1 MEQNIIGTRHHE
13 MSMQTILII
22 EDEIDI
28 AELISF
34 NLERNQYIPATAHD
48 GQSGIDKA
56 FEILPDLIILDL
68 MLPKKDGFTVFKELR
83 NDRRTMRIP
92 VLILTAKAQTED
104 RIAGLE
110 IGADDYLTKPF
121 SPKELILRIKAILKR
136 HSSYTTE
143 SNSSLFKCPPFK
155 FNKSTLQL
163 FSDNELI
170 DLTATEFKLMLYLCE
185 RVNAPQDRYTL
196 LKEVWGYHDDVN
208 SRTLD
213 THMKRL
219 RQKIG
224 THANLLE
231 TVRGVGYQIVS
242 Q

>member
-1 MEQNIIGTRHHE
+1 
-13 MSMQTILII
+13 MQTILII

-28 AELISF
+28 AELIGF
-34 NLERNQYIPATAHD
+34 NLERNQFICEMAHD
-48 GQSGIDKA
+48 GEKGAEKA
-56 FEILPDLIILDL
+56 LEILPDLIILDL

-83 NDRRTMRIP
+83 NDPRTKHIP

-121 SPKELILRIKAILKR
+121 SPRELILRIKAILKR
-136 HSSYTTE
+136 YTK
-143 SNSSLFKCPPFK
+143 SNSASDFECPPFR
-155 FNKSTLQL
+155 FNKSSLEFFAANQ
-163 FSDNELI
+163 LI

-219 RQKIG
+219 RQKLG
-224 THANLLE
+224 EHASLLE
-231 TVRGVGYQIVS
+231 TVRGIGYQILP

>member
-1 MEQNIIGTRHHE
+1 MEGKITEKCHHGE
-13 MSMQTILII
+13 DMQTILII
-22 EDEIDI
+22 EDEVDI

-34 NLERNQYIPATAHD
+34 NLERHQYSSVMVHD
-48 GQSGIDKA
+48 GQSGVDAA
-56 FEILPDLIILDL
+56 FQDPPDLIILDL
-68 MLPKKDGFTVFKELR
+68 MLPKKDGFAVFKELR
-83 NDRRTMRIP
+83 NDDRTRHIP

-136 HSSYTTE
+136 YTKSTSSSFFECT
-143 SNSSLFKCPPFK
+143 PFR

-163 FSDNELI
+163 FADNKLI
-170 DLTATEFKLMLYLCE
+170 DLTATEFKLILYLCE
-185 RVNAPQDRYTL
+185 RANAPQDRYTL
-196 LKEVWGYHDDVN
+196 LKEVWGYHDEVN

-224 THANLLE
+224 PHSDLIQ
-231 TVRGVGYQIVS
+231 TVRGVGYQITT

>member
-1 MEQNIIGTRHHE
+1 
-13 MSMQTILII
+13 MQTILII

-34 NLERNQYIPATAHD
+34 NLERNQFLSESAHD
-48 GQSGIDKA
+48 GQAGVEA
-56 FEILPDLIILDL
+56 AYRILPDLIILDL

-83 NDRRTMRIP
+83 NDNRTRQIP
-92 VLILTAKAQTED
+92 ILMLTAKAQTED

-121 SPKELILRIKAILKR
+121 SPKELILRVKAILKR
-136 HSSYTTE
+136 HHKASTSSTFE
-143 SNSSLFKCPPFK
+143 CPPFK
-155 FNKSTLQL
+155 LNKSTLQL
-163 FSDNELI
+163 FADNELI
-170 DLTATEFKLMLYLCE
+170 ELTATEFKLMLYLCE

-196 LKEVWGYHDDVN
+196 LKEVWGYHDEVN

-224 THANLLE
+224 THSNLIE

>member
-1 MEQNIIGTRHHE
+1 
-13 MSMQTILII
+13 MQTILII

-34 NLERNQYIPATAHD
+34 NLERNQYNPAMAHD

-56 FEILPDLIILDL
+56 FEILPNLIILDL

-83 NDRRTMRIP
+83 NDKRTMRIP

-121 SPKELILRIKAILKR
+121 SPKELMLRIKAILKR
-136 HSSYTTE
+136 HTSYTTE
-143 SNSSLFKCPPFK
+143 ASSSLFECPPFK
-155 FNKSTLQL
+155 FNKSSLQL
-163 FSDNELI
+163 FADNELI
-170 DLTATEFKLMLYLCE
+170 DLTVTEFKLMLYLCE
-185 RVNAPQDRYTL
+185 RANAPQDRYTL

-224 THANLLE
+224 THANLIE
-231 TVRGVGYQIVS
+231 TVRGTGYQIVS

>member
-1 MEQNIIGTRHHE
+1 
-13 MSMQTILII
+13 MQTILII
-22 EDEIDI
+22 EDEVDI
-28 AELISF
+28 AELPSF
-34 NLERNQYIPATAHD
+34 NLERNQFIPEMAHD
-48 GQSGIDKA
+48 GQAGIDQA
-56 FEILPDLIILDL
+56 LQTLPDLIILDL

-83 NDRRTMRIP
+83 NNKYTKHIP
-92 VLILTAKAQTED
+92 ILILTAKAQTED

-136 HSSYTTE
+136 YTKAT
-143 SNSSLFKCPPFK
+143 SSSLFECAPFR

-163 FSDNELI
+163 FADNQLI

-185 RVNAPQDRYTL
+185 LANAPQDRYTL
-196 LKEVWGYHDDVN
+196 LKEIWGYHDEVN

-224 THANLLE
+224 NHAHHIE
-231 TVRGVGYQIVS
+231 TVRGIGYQITS
-242 Q
+242 L

>member
-1 MEQNIIGTRHHE
+1 MERKITTNQHHE
-13 MSMQTILII
+13 KNMQTILII

-28 AELISF
+28 AELIGF
-34 NLERNQYIPATAHD
+34 NLERNQFIPEMAHD
-48 GQSGIDKA
+48 GQAGIDMA
-56 FEILPDLIILDL
+56 YQTQPDLIILDL

-83 NDRRTMRIP
+83 NDERTRNTP

-136 HSSYTTE
+136 HTKGNS
-143 SNSSLFKCPPFK
+143 SSLFECPPFK

-163 FSDNELI
+163 FSDKEFI

-185 RVNAPQDRYTL
+185 RANAPQDRYTL
-196 LKEVWGYHDDVN
+196 LKEVWGYHDEVN

-224 THANLLE
+224 THADLIQ

>member
-1 MEQNIIGTRHHE
+1 ME
-13 MSMQTILII
+13 MQTILII

-34 NLERNQYIPATAHD
+34 NLERNQYIPAMAHD

-56 FEILPDLIILDL
+56 FKILPNLIILDL
-68 MLPKKDGFTVFKELR
+68 MLPKKDGFTVYKELR
-83 NDRRTMRIP
+83 NDKRTMRIP

-121 SPKELILRIKAILKR
+121 SPKELILRIKSILKR
-136 HSSYTTE
+136 HTSYTSEAT
-143 SNSSLFKCPPFK
+143 SSLFECPPFK

-163 FSDNELI
+163 FADNKLI
-170 DLTATEFKLMLYLCE
+170 DLTVTEFKLMLHLCE
-185 RVNAPQDRYTL
+185 RANAPQDRYNL

-224 THANLLE
+224 THANLIE
-231 TVRGVGYQIVS
+231 TVRGIGYQIVS

>member
-1 MEQNIIGTRHHE
+1 MQN
-13 MSMQTILII
+13 ILII
-22 EDEIDI
+22 EDEFDI

-34 NLERNQYIPATAHD
+34 NLERNNFEVTMAHD
-48 GQSGIDKA
+48 GQAGIDKA

-68 MLPKKDGFTVFKELR
+68 MLPLKDGFTVFKELK
-83 NDRRTMRIP
+83 NDQRTMRTP

-110 IGADDYLTKPF
+110 LGADDYLTKPF
-121 SPKELILRIKAILKR
+121 SPKELTLRIKSILKR
-136 HSSYTTE
+136 HTSYSSDTG
-143 SNSSLFKCPPFK
+143 SSLFECPPFK

-163 FSDNELI
+163 FVDNELI

-185 RVNAPQDRYTL
+185 RVDIPQDRYNL

-213 THMKRL
+213 THMKRV
-219 RQKIG
+219 RQKLGKNSELIK
-224 THANLLE
+224 
-231 TVRGVGYQIVS
+231 TVRGIGYKIIS
-242 Q
+242 E

>member
-1 MEQNIIGTRHHE
+1 
-13 MSMQTILII
+13 MQTILII

-34 NLERNQYIPATAHD
+34 NLERNQFIPEQAHD
-48 GQSGIDKA
+48 GQAGIDKA
-56 FEILPDLIILDL
+56 YQIHPDLIILDL
-68 MLPKKDGFTVFKELR
+68 MLPKKDGFTVFKELKNDERTR
-83 NDRRTMRIP
+83 NTP

-136 HSSYTTE
+136 HTKSS
-143 SNSSLFKCPPFK
+143 SGSLFESPPFR

-163 FSDNELI
+163 FADNELI

-185 RVNAPQDRYTL
+185 RVNAPQDRYNL

-224 THANLLE
+224 THSDLIQ

>member
-1 MEQNIIGTRHHE
+1 
-13 MSMQTILII
+13 MQTILII

-28 AELISF
+28 AELIGF
-34 NLERNQYIPATAHD
+34 NLERNQFVTEMAHD
-48 GQSGIDKA
+48 GEAGVEQA
-56 FEILPDLIILDL
+56 FKILPDLIVLDL

-83 NDRRTMRIP
+83 NDPRTKQIP

-136 HSSYTTE
+136 HNKASS
-143 SNSSLFKCPPFK
+143 SSDYECPPFRFK
-155 FNKSTLQL
+155 KSSLE
-163 FSDNELI
+163 FFAAKEFI

-219 RQKIG
+219 RQKLG
-224 THANLLE
+224 KHASLLE
-231 TVRGVGYQIVS
+231 TVRGVGYQIVP

>member
-1 MEQNIIGTRHHE
+1 MERNLTDACHDE
-13 MSMQTILII
+13 NDMQTILII

-34 NLERNQYIPATAHD
+34 NLERHQFIAEKAHD
-48 GQSGIDKA
+48 GQAGIDKA
-56 FEILPDLIILDL
+56 YSIQPDLIILDL

-83 NDRRTMRIP
+83 NDERTKDIP
-92 VLILTAKAQTED
+92 ILILTAKAQTED

-136 HSSYTTE
+136 YTKASS
-143 SNSSLFKCPPFK
+143 SSSFECPPFK
-155 FNKSTLQL
+155 FNKSTLK
-163 FSDNELI
+163 FYSDDQFI

-185 RVNAPQDRYTL
+185 RADAPQDRFTL

-219 RQKIG
+219 RNKLG
-224 THANLLE
+224 THADSLE
-231 TVRGVGYQIVS
+231 TIRGVGYQITS

>member
-1 MEQNIIGTRHHE
+1 
-13 MSMQTILII
+13 MQTILII
-22 EDEIDI
+22 EDEVDI

-34 NLERNQYIPATAHD
+34 NLIRNNYISVLAHD
-48 GQSGIDKA
+48 GQTGIDKA
-56 FEILPDLIILDL
+56 FENLPSLIILDL

-83 NDRRTMRIP
+83 NDQRTMRTP

-136 HSSYTTE
+136 HSNYTTDA
-143 SNSSLFKCPPFK
+143 NSSLFECPPFK
-155 FNKSTLQL
+155 FNKSSLQL
-163 FSDNELI
+163 LVDNEII
-170 DLTATEFKLMLYLCE
+170 DLTVTEFKLMLYLCE
-185 RVNAPQDRYTL
+185 RANTPQDRYNL

-224 THANLLE
+224 THANLIE

>member
-1 MEQNIIGTRHHE
+1 MY
-13 MSMQTILII
+13 TILII
-22 EDEIDI
+22 EDEVDI
-28 AELISF
+28 AELIGF
-34 NLERNQYIPATAHD
+34 NLERHHFIPEIVHD
-48 GQSGIDKA
+48 GQAGVDAAMKLQP
-56 FEILPDLIILDL
+56 ELIVLDL

-83 NDRRTMRIP
+83 NDKRTKHIP
-92 VLILTAKAQTED
+92 ILMLTAKAQTED

-121 SPKELILRIKAILKR
+121 SPKELILRIKTILK
-136 HSSYTTE
+136 HYTKASASSSFE
-143 SNSSLFKCPPFK
+143 CPPFK

-185 RVNAPQDRYTL
+185 RANVPQDRYVL
-196 LKEVWGYHDDVN
+196 LKEVWGYHDEVN

-219 RQKIG
+219 RHKLG
-224 THANLLE
+224 SHSNLIE
-231 TVRGVGYQIVS
+231 TVRGVGYKVIS
-242 Q
+242 P

>member
-1 MEQNIIGTRHHE
+1 MSPHHTAT
-13 MSMQTILII
+13 SHHSHHMQTILII

-34 NLERNQYIPATAHD
+34 NLERNHFIPEQAHD
-48 GQSGIDKA
+48 GQAGIDMA
-56 FEILPDLIILDL
+56 YQTQPDLIILDL

-83 NDRRTMRIP
+83 NDERTRNTPI
-92 VLILTAKAQTED
+92 LILTAKAQTED

-136 HSSYTTE
+136 HSKTNT
-143 SNSSLFKCPPFK
+143 SSIYQCPPFK

-163 FSDNELI
+163 FSDNEFI
-170 DLTATEFKLMLYLCE
+170 DLTATEFKLMLHLCE
-185 RVNAPQDRYTL
+185 RVNAPQDRHTL

-224 THANLLE
+224 THAHLIQ
-231 TVRGVGYQIVS
+231 TVRSVGYQIIS
-242 Q
+242 QK